1 MVLWMMSLYT
11 TPKKRKQVKLAVLK
25 YLNVDESDISPF
37 VRVLLINVAEND
49 VIPFVRVLLINVV
62 LELFLPVI

>member
-11 TPKKRKQVKLAVLK
+11 TPKKRKQVKLVVLK

-37 VRVLLINVAEND
+37 VRVLLINV
-49 VIPFVRVLLINVV
+49 V
-62 LELFLPVI
+62 LEHFFLPVI

>member
-11 TPKKRKQVKLAVLK
+11 TPKKKKQVKLAVLK
-25 YLNVDESDISPF
+25 YLNVDESDISLF

-49 VIPFVRVLLINVV
+49 VSPFVRVL
-62 LELFLPVI
+62 